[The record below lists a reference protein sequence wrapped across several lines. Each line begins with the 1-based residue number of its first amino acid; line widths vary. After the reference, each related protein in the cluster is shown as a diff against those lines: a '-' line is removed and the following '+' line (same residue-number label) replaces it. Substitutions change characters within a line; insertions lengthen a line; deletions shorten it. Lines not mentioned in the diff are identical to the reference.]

1 MLCTMFVFAA
11 LIGDIVD
18 SLGSSYMASD
28 QNLPEWVAYRKV
40 LDDSKVTEKLQWL
53 DIRGNHGKLLRNT

>member
-1 MLCTMFVFAA
+1 
-11 LIGDIVD
+11 
-18 SLGSSYMASD
+18 MASD

-53 DIRGNHGKLLRNT
+53 DIRGNHGKLLKNT